1 MKCLSR
7 YCGNIHFFF
16 KGKVPVLLVFVFNR
30 SNYEENHTGYQKN
43 NFAKNLLKFVDD
55 NQPFLAVN
63 TRTNFDLVQFCETTS
78 GREL

>member
-1 MKCLSR
+1 M
-7 YCGNIHFFF
+7 FFLF
-16 KGKVPVLLVFVFNR
+16 LFFNR
-30 SNYEENHTGYQKN
+30 SNYEENHTGYQKR
-43 NFAKNLLKFVDD
+43 NFALKNLLKFVDD